1 MNYSNDFD
9 DLDRTKPEA
18 NQPRIPDAVSYGSLL
33 NVLKNRS
40 DARQNEKENHNF
52 HHDSADQA
60 YIMELAHN
68 LRQGYLQDV
77 MDLRMERLDQINGRG
92 RSGKNVEMP
101 LFNEVPSLK
110 FFLK

>member
-9 DLDRTKPEA
+9 DLGSTKPGA
-18 NQPRIPDAVSYGSLL
+18 NQPRIPEAVSYGSLL

-40 DARQNEKENHNF
+40 DARQNDKDNQDC

-60 YIMELAHN
+60 YIMELAHD

-77 MDLRMERLDQINGRG
+77 MDVRMERLDQINGRG